1 MGAACG
7 RPGPIRSRATA
18 VARVL
23 AYLSALA
30 LASAAAA
37 TPQSGPINSNDA
49 LRVSEA
55 AIGRQLPA
63 ATLVDQH
70 GRVLELASLRGRPL
84 VLNFVYTSCAF
95 VCPTLTAHLKDVVR
109 VGRDALGANS
119 FNVLT
124 VGFDTRVDT
133 PQRMAQFARERGID
147 LPGWYFASGDS
158 TTIGAL
164 AAAAGF
170 QFAPQTGGF
179 DHVAQ
184 VTIVDPE
191 GRVYRQVYGPD
202 FEPPLLVDPLKN
214 LLLGATRSEPPTTR
228 WLTTVRLLCSAY
240 DPRSG
245 RYRFDYSLIVEIAI
259 GLLCTIG
266 VGLFII
272 RAWNQGRP

>member
-1 MGAACG
+1 MSAACG
-7 RPGPIRSRATA
+7 RPGTMRARLARWAAPVFSAALAVVATA
-18 VARVL
+18 A
-23 AYLSALA
+23 
-30 LASAAAA
+30 
-37 TPQSGPINSNDA
+37 PQSGPITSDDA
-49 LRVSEA
+49 VRVSEA
-55 AIGRQLPA
+55 AIGRPLPDV
-63 ATLVDQH
+63 TLVDQR
-70 GRVLELASLRGRPL
+70 GQVLELASLRGRPL

-109 VGRDALGANS
+109 VGREALGANS

-133 PQRMAQFARERGID
+133 PERMAQFARERGID
-147 LPGWYFASGDS
+147 QPGWHFASGDNA
-158 TTIGAL
+158 TIGAL

-170 QFAPQTGGF
+170 RYAPQAGGF

-184 VTIVDPE
+184 VTVVDPE

-214 LLLGATRSEPPTTR
+214 LLLGASRNEPPSTR
-228 WLTTVRLLCSAY
+228 WLRTVRLLCSAY

-259 GLLCTIG
+259 GFMCTLAVG
-266 VGLFII
+266 VFII
-272 RAWNQGRP
+272 RAWSQGRP